1 MSIVTANIDVA
12 SNQTR
17 TRPQGGRAPARTLS
31 LIDAP
36 APPQPLIGRGL
47 YSSHP
52 RHALEVRIFLAGIRQ
67 PDAPTLR
74 AKPFQEPR
82 R

>member
-36 APPQPLIGRGL
+36 APR
-47 YSSHP
+47 S
-52 RHALEVRIFLAGIRQ
+52 R
-67 PDAPTLR
+67 
-74 AKPFQEPR
+74 
-82 R
+82 